1 MRIGRY
7 VIDTDSM
14 TVEELTLIINEL
26 RNIRKRKERINHYLL
41 TMHDLIEQAKEE
53 GMLFTNKD
61 FRNIVESND
70 FAICDT
76 GKPSSEDGQ

>member
-14 TVEELTLIINEL
+14 TVEELTMIINEL
-26 RNIRKRKERINHYLL
+26 RNIRKRKERMNHYLL

-53 GMLFTNKD
+53 GMIFTDKD
-61 FRNIVESND
+61 FGHIIEGD
-70 FAICDT
+70 DLTIYDT